1 MSCPPLP
8 LKKIDR
14 GGIAT
19 LDDIKLR
26 CRIDPEG
33 HWIWTMATMH
43 NRGTVPV
50 CQPRWMRQR
59 LAVRRVVLQLQ
70 GKELPQ
76 GWVAYC
82 ACSEPLC
89 CNPEHIKAG
98 PRAKAVT
105 QSATRGVFDTRAF
118 KNARIELA
126 KTRRR
131 FTPDQVRAIRQ
142 DTRSARA
149 IAEDFDC
156 SRQLIVQIRSFKT
169 YRDVPLGA
177 SVFDLASLTCSAAT
191 KQFSVGWVKPKKGRK
206 AAQA

>member
-14 GGIAT
+14 GGIASVE
-19 LDDIKLR
+19 DIRLR
-26 CRIDPEG
+26 CRIDLEG
-33 HWIWTMATMH
+33 HWIWSMATMH

-59 LAVRRVVLQLQ
+59 VAVRRVVLQLQ
-70 GKELPQ
+70 GKELPN
-76 GWVAYC
+76 GWVAYRTC
-82 ACSEPLC
+82 TEPLC

-105 QSATRGVFDTRAF
+105 QLAALGVFDTRAF
-118 KNARIELA
+118 KTARAESA
-126 KTRRR
+126 KTSRR
-131 FTPDQVRAIRQ
+131 FTPDQVRTIRQ

-149 IAEDFDC
+149 IAEDFAC
-156 SRQLIVQIRSFKT
+156 SRQLVVAIRSFRS

-177 SVFDLASLTCSAAT
+177 TVFDLAGLTCAAAT
-191 KQFSVGWVKPKKGRK
+191 KQFSVGWVKPKRGRK
-206 AAQA
+206 AAP